1 MQNFLRIS
9 NAVSLAFHT
18 MWLLAECEDKP
29 LNTPD
34 IAKTLKV
41 SEHHLQ
47 KVHQRLAK
55 AGFIQ
60 ALRGPRGGFRLV
72 RPANEITLLEVFE
85 AIDGP
90 FDPCHCMLGHTSC
103 RVNNCILGDLLD
115 RVNGLVYDHLRQF
128 TIAQLAQTSLL
139 KTVCRQQE

>member
-18 MWLLAECEDKP
+18 MWLLAERADRR

-34 IAKTLKV
+34 IAKTLDV

-60 ALRGPRGGFRLV
+60 AVRGPRGGFRLL
-72 RPANEITLLEVFE
+72 RPAEEITLLEVFE

-90 FDPCHCMLGHTSC
+90 FNPCHCMLGHPGC
-103 RVNNCILGDLLD
+103 RVNGCILGNLVD
-115 RVNGLVYDHLRQF
+115 RVDSLVYDHLRQF
-128 TIAQLAQTSLL
+128 TVAELAQTPLS
-139 KTVCRQQE
+139 KTVGRQQQ